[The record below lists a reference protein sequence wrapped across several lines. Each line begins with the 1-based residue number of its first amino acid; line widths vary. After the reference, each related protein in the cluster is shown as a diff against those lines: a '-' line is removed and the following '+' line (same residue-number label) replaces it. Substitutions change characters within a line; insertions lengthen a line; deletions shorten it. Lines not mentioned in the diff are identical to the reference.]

1 VRVRGLPEREALEV
15 LRDGVRLE
23 DGSLTRKAQVRLLG
37 SPAADST
44 WIEIVLT
51 EGKNRQVRRMCA
63 AVGHDVL
70 ELVRVRI
77 GDLALED
84 LQPGEWRQLT
94 PAEVAT
100 LSAKS
105 ARS

>member
-1 VRVRGLPEREALEV
+1 MLQV

-23 DGSLTRKAQVRLLG
+23 DRSVTRRAQVRILG
-37 SPAADST
+37 SPAGDSS
-44 WIEIVLT
+44 WLEVVLT
-51 EGKNRQVRRMCA
+51 EGKNRQVRRMCT

-77 GDLALED
+77 GNLALED
-84 LQPGEWRQLT
+84 LAPGEWRQLT
-94 PAEVAT
+94 PAEIAA
-100 LSAKS
+100 LSVKS